1 MPLHQRIS
9 AMLSLF
15 FLALSSA
22 FADPASDARAWWSEA
37 TRAYAKASGLEAGR
51 TRIRI
56 EELNQEG
63 SVTSYESGET
73 VAEWIG
79 SERRVSV
86 VKAEKNGKDV
96 SAAWRKRYERSST
109 DGTSGASR
117 KGGTPSG
124 FDATPFDPKYAASVT
139 LGTPKTAGGFFELP
153 YTIAVEGGDI
163 EGVAVFTAS
172 GKPRSAVQ
180 EWVSPP
186 TFVSSMRSS
195 LVFAYEGETL
205 VVSGMEIAVNAS
217 ILFVKKRFRMSFE
230 FSEWKRPPQDQGLS
244 RVRPCRPRAAAAKAP
259 GPRCACG
266 IPRRRG
272 TSRR

>member
-1 MPLHQRIS
+1 MSLHLRIS
-9 AMLSLF
+9 TTLALF

-22 FADPASDARAWWSEA
+22 FADAASDARTWWSEA
-37 TRAYAKASGLEAGR
+37 TSAYGKALGLEAGR

-56 EELNQEG
+56 DELNEEG

-73 VAEWIG
+73 VAEWAG
-79 SERRVSV
+79 SERKVSV

-96 SAAWRKRYERSST
+96 SAAWRKRYEGPST
-109 DGTSGASR
+109 DGTSGATR

-124 FDATPFDPKYAASVT
+124 FDATPFDPKYAVSVT
-139 LGTPKTAGGFFELP
+139 LGSPKAAGGYIELP
-153 YTIAVEGGDI
+153 YTIAADGGDI
-163 EGVAVFTAS
+163 KGIAVFTTS

-195 LVFAYEGETL
+195 LVFAYEAEAL
-205 VVSGMEIAVNAS
+205 VISGMVIEVNAS

-230 FSEWKRPPQDQGLS
+230 FSEWKRPPK
-244 RVRPCRPRAAAAKAP
+244 VRD
-259 GPRCACG
+259 
-266 IPRRRG
+266 
-272 TSRR
+272 